1 MSVLKLEDLMVGDWV
16 NVRWEMAN
24 CDDYYPPTPC
34 VVKGIID
41 EGGGSSHTYMAKDIN
56 EDMLRGCAD
65 LSKLSPIPLTP
76 EILKKNG
83 FKCVAVGDSGPATP
97 KRNYMRYEKW
107 VLCTQWR
114 DVELFFDRLT
124 KRYKLQGCNGRT
136 FTEVHILQHALR
148 FLNIDKEIT
157 L

>member
-1 MSVLKLEDLMVGDWV
+1 MSTLKIEDLMVGDWV
-16 NVRWEMAN
+16 NVGGEPARILRLGIAGRN
-24 CDDYYPPTPC
+24 K
-34 VVKGIID
+34 VKGLSGQIY
-41 EGGGSSHTYMAKDIN
+41 GFLTSSEI
-56 EDMLRGCAD
+56 E
-65 LSKLSPIPLTP
+65 SIPITP
-76 EILKKNG
+76 EILRKNG